1 MRGSSAGALQVLA
14 AAASK
19 QKKKGTRARAGV
31 SSCGLLESAA
41 NHQRNH

>member
-1 MRGSSAGALQVLA
+1 MRGSSAGALEVLA
-14 AAASK
+14 AAANK

-41 NHQRNH
+41 YH